1 MNEFAK
7 QLETRVYEAYEK
19 IQELPRPHMGASQLG
34 HACDRWLWLQFRH
47 AVIERHSGRM
57 LLLFRRGHEEES
69 RIVAH
74 LKKVGISVNNTG
86 EDQISFDFGCHV
98 KGSCD
103 GVIDGIKGFIE
114 ERLILECK
122 THSEKS
128 FKDLKES
135 GVKKSK
141 PMHWVQCC
149 VYGFGAGC
157 KYALYFAVNKN
168 TDEIYIE
175 ILELDF
181 DIAISAIER
190 GKRIALAERM
200 PEPCPG
206 AGPSWHKC
214 KYCPAYAMCWEKQ
227 PTQQVNC
234 RTCAHST
241 AKEDSTWRCE
251 RHNADGI
258 PIDFQHQACGSH
270 VLHPDLVKYKML
282 ETDIDWVA
290 VYEIDG
296 KPVANGQPCATVFS
310 SKEIIA
316 NPRACADP
324 DDFIKELRNEFGA
337 FITG

>member
-1 MNEFAK
+1 MNDFAK

-19 IQELPRPHMGASQLG
+19 IQELPRQHMGASQLG

-190 GKRIALAERM
+190 GHRIALSDRM

-206 AGPSWHKC
+206 AGPSWYQC

-241 AKEDSTWRCE
+241 AAKDGTFGCE
-251 RHNADGI
+251 HWLATI
-258 PIDFQHQACGSH
+258 PIDAQHAGCEDH
-270 VLHPDLVKYKML
+270 VLHPDML
-282 ETDIDWVA
+282 PWPLDDAQSTGAVA
-290 VYEIDG
+290 AYVIDG
-296 KPVANGQPCATVFS
+296 RVVKNGKAGPGVYS
-310 SKEIIA
+310 STEILA
-316 NPRACADP
+316 NPVGCTIGGVVEEMRE
-324 DDFIKELRNEFGA
+324 KFGA
-337 FITG
+337 KIIG

>member
-1 MNEFAK
+1 MNEFTK

-190 GKRIALAERM
+190 GHRIALSDRM
-200 PEPCPG
+200 PEPMPG
-206 AGPSWHKC
+206 ASASWWTC
-214 KYCPAYAMCWEKQ
+214 KYCQAYAMCWEKQ

-241 AKEDSTWRCE
+241 PKPDSTWRCE
-251 RHNADGI
+251 RHQADGI
-258 PIDFQHQACGSH
+258 PVEWQRKGCDSH
-270 VLHPDLVKYKML
+270 VIHPDLVPWQQKDGL
-282 ETDIDWVA
+282 DEWTA

-296 KPVANGQPCATVFS
+296 KDVANGAQRSGVYS
-310 SKEIIA
+310 SAELLA
-316 NPRACADP
+316 NPALCASGHQ
-324 DDFIKELRNEFGA
+324 FIEAVRERFG
-337 FITG
+337 GRVV

>member
-19 IQELPRPHMGASQLG
+19 IQELPRQHMGASQLG

-175 ILELDF
+175 ILDLDF
-181 DIAISAIER
+181 DVAISAIAR

-200 PEPCPG
+200 PEPMPG
-206 AGPSWHKC
+206 SDRSYFLC
-214 KYCPAYAMCWEKQ
+214 KMCPAHGVVCFRDQ
-227 PTQQVNC
+227 GVNDD
-234 RTCAHST
+234 R
-241 AKEDSTWRCE
+241 
-251 RHNADGI
+251 
-258 PIDFQHQACGSH
+258 
-270 VLHPDLVKYKML
+270 VKR
-282 ETDIDWVA
+282 
-290 VYEIDG
+290 
-296 KPVANGQPCATVFS
+296 
-310 SKEIIA
+310 
-316 NPRACADP
+316 RAQ
-324 DDFIKELRNEFGA
+324 
-337 FITG
+337 